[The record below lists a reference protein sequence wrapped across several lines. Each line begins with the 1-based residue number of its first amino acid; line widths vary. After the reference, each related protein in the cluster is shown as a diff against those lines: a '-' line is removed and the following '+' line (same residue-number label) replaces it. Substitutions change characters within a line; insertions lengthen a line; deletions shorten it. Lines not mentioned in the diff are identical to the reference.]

1 MSDNANNQRQLRLG
15 AILHGASGNMSAPA
29 PPDATADASI
39 NLEFNIASAK
49 KPNRK
54 FDFVFVADGLY
65 INEKSIPHFLN
76 RFEPLTL
83 LAVLSAATDKIG
95 TVGTLST
102 SYSDPFTVA
111 RQFASLDHLSHGR
124 AGWNVVTSPLEGSA
138 KNFSRTEH
146 PEHSLRYRIAG
157 EFLDV
162 AKGLWDSRET
172 TPSCVIRPA
181 ANSSAPAN
189 CTLSITGEFFSV
201 QGR

>member
-1 MSDNANNQRQLRLG
+1 MAHREICPPWR
-15 AILHGASGNMSAPA
+15 H
-29 PPDATADASI
+29 PDATADASI

-49 KPNRK
+49 KPNR
-54 FDFVFVADGLY
+54 GNSISSSSPTGY
-65 INEKSIPHFLN
+65 ISTKNPFRIFLIVSN
-76 RFEPLTL
+76 RSPCWPCCPPPPIK
-83 LAVLSAATDKIG
+83 LAP
-95 TVGTLST
+95 VGTLST

-162 AKGLWDSRET
+162 AKGLWDS
-172 TPSCVIRPA
+172 P
-181 ANSSAPAN
+181 
-189 CTLSITGEFFSV
+189 
-201 QGR
+201 GRRRLRA